1 MTTFEDSG
9 LRPEILK
16 AINEMGFVKPMP
28 VQAEVIPLVLSNDRD
43 IVALAQ
49 TGTGK
54 TAAFGLPLI
63 QHVDEYN
70 AHPQALILC
79 PTRELCMQVSGD
91 LTDYSAY
98 VKGVRIAAIYGGASI
113 EQQIKELKRGVQII
127 VATPGR
133 MNDMIRRGKVDFS
146 GVHTLVLDEADEM
159 LNMGFQE
166 ELNTIL
172 EEMPDPRRTL
182 LFSAT
187 MSGEVSQIASKYLK
201 KPLEITIGV
210 KNAGGENIRHFYYV
224 TKAHDRYYALK
235 RIVDSFPDIY
245 GIIFCRTREETKDV
259 AQKLMKDGYSA
270 DALHGDLAQAQRDY
284 AMQRFRGK
292 AVQMLVATDVAARG
306 LDVDDL
312 THVINYN
319 LPDELEIYTHRS
331 GRTGRAGKSGIS
343 AAIVLARDLHKISMI
358 ERKIKKKFE
367 RKSIPNGREVCEKQ
381 LFHMINVMEKVEVDE
396 EAIDDFLPVIY
407 KKLSWMTKE
416 DVIKRFVST
425 EFNRFVEYY
434 RDAPDLNVKESE
446 RRFDDREMAPRKK
459 SKYREDFEGHD
470 RRSRRKERDQQ
481 DSGRSKQ
488 EGRGKR
494 IEEFQKPESRRRYS
508 NEIEYDTF
516 RMNLGSAH
524 GMNPLRLIIMMKE
537 TTRVHKIKI
546 GRVTIG
552 KSDTIFEVDA
562 DYRDL
567 VLNVFKDYSA
577 DGKPVKVKLSKGKT

>member
-1 MTTFEDSG
+1 
-9 LRPEILK
+9 
-16 AINEMGFVKPMP
+16 MGFIRPMP
-28 VQAEVIPLVLSNDRD
+28 VQAEVIPLVLSDDRD

-63 QHVDEYN
+63 HHVDEDEAY
-70 AHPQALILC
+70 PQVLILC

-91 LTDYSAY
+91 LTDYSRY
-98 VKGVRIAAIYGGASI
+98 VKGVRVAAIYGGASI
-113 EQQIKELKRGVQII
+113 ENQVRELKRGVQII

-133 MNDMIRRGKVDFS
+133 MNDMIRRRKVDFS

-159 LNMGFQE
+159 LNMGFQD
-166 ELNTIL
+166 ELNSIL

-187 MSGEVSQIASKYLK
+187 MSSEVSQIASKYLK
-201 KPLEITIGV
+201 KAINITIGE

-224 TKAHDRYYALK
+224 TKAHDRYFALK
-235 RIVDSFPDIY
+235 RVVDSFPEIY

-343 AAIVLARDLHKISMI
+343 VAIVLSRDIHKIAMI

-381 LFHMINVMEKVEVDE
+381 LFHMINIMEKVEVDE

-425 EFNRFVEYY
+425 EFNRFVDYY
-434 RDAPDLNVKESE
+434 RDAPDLNVKETE
-446 RRFDDREMAPRKK
+446 RRYDDRDAGPRKK
-459 SKYREDFEGHD
+459 PKYRDEAPSYERRGRSGD
-470 RRSRRKERDQQ
+470 REQQ
-481 DSGRSKQ
+481 DSRRGRS
-488 EGRGKR
+488 EGRGGR
-494 IEEFQKPESRRRYS
+494 IEEFSKPAQKRRYADD
-508 NEIEYDTF
+508 IEYDTF
-516 RMNLGSAH
+516 RMNLGSID

-552 KSDTIFEVDA
+552 KNDTIFEVDA

-567 VLNVFKDYSA
+567 VLDVFRDFSA
-577 DGKPVKVKLSKGKT
+577 DGKPVKVKLSGGKR